1 MPTEFR
7 KSKIGNPE
15 SEAIDNF
22 RQKIEVEGLGS
33 KSPMRNPD
41 VLLYEK
47 EAWTSGFLR
56 LAGIDEAGR
65 GPLAGPVVAAAV
77 IFDPDYIQAELDS
90 TFANLTDSKVMTESR
105 REEYFKLLTESNS
118 ATIGIGI
125 IEADEIDQ
133 INILKATHKAMALA
147 ATQINPQ
154 FALVDGLPVK
164 GLPCESRSI
173 VKGDVLSISISAA
186 SIIAKVTRDR
196 ILIELDVQHPEY
208 GFASH
213 KGYGTRRHLEALRKH
228 GAISAHRKTFRPAA
242 ELNQLDLSL

>member
-1 MPTEFR
+1 MKT
-7 KSKIGNPE
+7 
-15 SEAIDNF
+15 
-22 RQKIEVEGLGS
+22 
-33 KSPMRNPD
+33 PD

-90 TFANLTDSKVMTESR
+90 TFGRLTDSKAMTEAR
-105 REEYFKLLTESNS
+105 REEYFELLSNS
-118 ATIGIGI
+118 ESVTIGVGMIDA
-125 IEADEIDQ
+125 EEIDR

-147 ATQINPQ
+147 AGQVTPQ

-164 GLPCESRSI
+164 GLPCESKSI
-173 VKGDVLSISISAA
+173 VKGDALSISISAA

-196 ILIELDVQHPEY
+196 IMVELDTQYPGY
-208 GFASH
+208 GFAGH
-213 KGYGTRRHLEALRKH
+213 KGYGTKQHLDALKKH
-228 GAISAHRKTFRPAA
+228 GATPVHRQTFRPVA
-242 ELNQLDLSL
+242 ELNQMDLL